1 MPEGEVWRFPALASA
16 LGPCCPI
23 PQQFPF
29 VPLPPFVSL
38 LLTQPLVASA
48 LWLSSHATPGK
59 ISGSS
64 GLMALTGRMLGH
76 FGPFCGG
83 SGR

>member
-16 LGPCCPI
+16 LGP
-23 PQQFPF
+23 F

-38 LLTQPLVASA
+38 LLTQPPVASA

-59 ISGSS
+59 ISGFS

-76 FGPFCGG
+76 FGPFYGG